1 VRDPF
6 VMEPSQ
12 RGDYGMVWEMST
24 GTHLLAAAGLDIAH
38 AFDARAVDWLAG
50 RERCGLLIGNTRALW
65 PVFCEAMRD
74 PALAA
79 HEHPLDHYVEQT
91 IERAFPAARVFYS
104 HRRYGEAY
112 LPFQQLAVAT
122 GLGALSEGGLVI
134 HPVYGPWLALR
145 AVILVDD
152 EPVSRSPCEKP
163 CHCDATCSTALARAL
178 DGGDWRA
185 WLAVRDACT
194 LREHRYSDEQ
204 IRYHYT
210 KAWER

>member
-12 RGDYGMVWEMST
+12 RGDYGMVWPMSIDQ
-24 GTHLLAAAGLDIAH
+24 LLAAGFDLVH
-38 AFDARAVDWLAG
+38 AFDAHAVGWEILAG
-50 RERCGLLIGNTRALW
+50 RERRGLLIGNTRALW
-65 PVFCEAMRD
+65 PVFCEAMRE
-74 PALAA
+74 PSLAA
-79 HEHPLDHYVEQT
+79 RDHPLDHYVEQT
-91 IERAFPAARVFYS
+91 IEHAIPGARVYYS

-122 GLGALSEGGLVI
+122 GLGALSDGGLVI

-145 AVILVDD
+145 AVVLVDA
-152 EPVSRSPCEKP
+152 EPVSRSPIAKP
-163 CHCDATCSTALARAL
+163 CHCDATCSVALARAR

-185 WLAVRDACT
+185 WLAVRDACVV
-194 LREHRYSDEQ
+194 RDYRYTDEQ